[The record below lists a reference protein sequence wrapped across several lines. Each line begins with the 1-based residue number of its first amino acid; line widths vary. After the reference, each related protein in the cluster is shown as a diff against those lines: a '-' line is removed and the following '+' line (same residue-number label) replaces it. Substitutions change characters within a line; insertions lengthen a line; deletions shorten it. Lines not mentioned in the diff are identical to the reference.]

1 MLGLT
6 LPLALIG
13 VGFLIHLLFK
23 AASYALPLFAGLS
36 AAFAAMHAG
45 TSGAGAIVIGT
56 AAFIAVIAVG
66 TIMTLLLPSR
76 HARIAAALLFAVPAA
91 VAGFQ
96 VASALSHLAGGGASG
111 TAAAMVVALITG
123 VAAAKRLGV
132 ASHA

>member
-36 AAFAAMHAG
+36 AEFAAMHAG

-56 AAFIAVIAVG
+56 AAFMAVIAAG
-66 TIMTLLLPSR
+66 TITTLLLPSR
-76 HARIAAALLFAVPAA
+76 HARFAVALLFAVPAA
-91 VAGFQ
+91 IGGFQ
-96 VASALSHLAGGGASG
+96 AALALSHLAGGGASG
-111 TAAAMVVALITG
+111 TVAAIVVALVTG
-123 VAAAKRLGV
+123 IAAARRLGV